1 MKRMRKIPCITSSD
15 QYYEFFMS
23 IYIVNR
29 LRNEFEIHQS
39 LNCLVVT
46 LVLVNLGVAL
56 IRVLSSRIEQ
66 ATSQGT
72 SS

>member
-1 MKRMRKIPCITSSD
+1 MNLKFINL
-15 QYYEFFMS
+15 Q
-23 IYIVNR
+23 IV
-29 LRNEFEIHQS
+29 I
-39 LNCLVVT
+39 VVT

-56 IRVLSSRIEQ
+56 IRVLSSRIKQ